1 MWKSLGSPHLPE
13 DNLEMQWHR
22 EKHFAAAKVPV
33 QAQRSRAEPWCDPE
47 PPGAPSP
54 GAAPGGTGEPCWG
67 RAQGQALVLL
77 HSRVT

>member
-54 GAAPGGTGEPCWG
+54 GAAPAVLGTCTGAGSGPP
-67 RAQGQALVLL
+67 AQQ
-77 HSRVT
+77 SDMN